1 MIQLDLF
8 NDDGTPCVYNTQGPE
23 VEAYLHNLWREWN
36 EEEEEEEE
44 GVTSPQISLEGT
56 EFEEALEFVEES
68 YAFYLENRTE
78 YPIQDFC
85 SWYEEICRIDGIPY
99 L

>member
-8 NDDGTPCVYNTQGPE
+8 NADGTPCVYNTQSPE
-23 VEAYLHNLWREWN
+23 VEAHLHNLWREWN
-36 EEEEEEEE
+36 EE
-44 GVTSPQISLEGT
+44 VTSPQISLEGT
-56 EFEEALEFVEES
+56 DFEEALEFVEES

-85 SWYEEICRIDGIPY
+85 SWYEEICFIDGIPY
-99 L
+99 M